1 MTKIILAADV
11 GGTTCKLGIFTP
23 ELEQLHKWSIHTD
36 TSDSTGYT
44 LLKGIYDSFVEKVNE
59 NNYNFSNVLGV
70 GIGVPGPVD
79 FEKGTVNGAVNLYW
93 PEKVNV
99 REIFEQFVDCPVYVD
114 NDANIAA
121 LGRQRCW

>member
-44 LLKGIYDSFVEKVNE
+44 
-59 NNYNFSNVLGV
+59 
-70 GIGVPGPVD
+70 PVSY
-79 FEKGTVNGAVNLYW
+79 THLTLPTN
-93 PEKVNV
+93 
-99 REIFEQFVDCPVYVD
+99 
-114 NDANIAA
+114 
-121 LGRQRCW
+121 

>member
-44 LLKGIYDSFVEKVNE
+44 LLKGIYDSFVEK
-59 NNYNFSNVLGV
+59 
-70 GIGVPGPVD
+70 
-79 FEKGTVNGAVNLYW
+79 
-93 PEKVNV
+93 
-99 REIFEQFVDCPVYVD
+99 
-114 NDANIAA
+114 
-121 LGRQRCW
+121 

>member
-114 NDANIAA
+114 NDAN
-121 LGRQRCW
+121 